1 DVLPEE
7 SKRPEVKKNI
17 TTHIKYDYAN
27 RPIVN
32 IDEKNISR
40 FTVYDRSG
48 RERFYIDGDGYI
60 IEHQYTDSFTNPTKI
75 IQHSVAINKDVILAN
90 INGFSLDTMLT
101 LISELDKKDD
111 RTVTLTYDRRGLKKS
126 AEKDKIIT
134 PVINGEKIKAAE
146 ASPRTSWDYNAFGN
160 IIKETTL
167 INANNESAAT
177 RNFHDNNGNL
187 ILTISPKGYVTT
199 QLFGMHVRDTNSN
212 EHILLNRIEFE
223 LPLSAE
229 INWDNYN
236 AVLKSIQKHAK
247 DVITDFKYDR
257 RLLQTT
263 KTVTS
268 GDMFYKSTVD
278 ANDQPIVNPDTNSIT
293 TGTEYD
299 ADGRVSA
306 YISETNEKRYLVR
319 NKRGDVI
326 YETNFPLVTDLN
338 DKDENGISKKQ
349 IALTQHL
356 INAHGQKTGSI
367 QFVNPASVVLDKNK
381 KLLNIIQPVKPD
393 EQSEQDHETLLLMDN
408 RGNNTVTQTPENHLK
423 NTTFNEKNEPTR
435 KYHTVTGYQVINNVL
450 TPVTHIHA
458 IRMKL
463 DNRKHIIMHAVAD
476 EKSETQTHKKINAFS
491 EVVGEGPT
499 ADNMIL
505 IRVFD
510 KSGYKWFTNED
521 NGIATISFPNA
532 DGSTVVTFRAPD
544 MNLAHYSDNQEAA
557 KNELLD
563 VDYEKT
569 FKDVQRTVLERDLE
583 DNVQTQQLAWY
594 RTKPKDIPECHQM
607 SFRVIQEASKTY
619 ITWHASDE
627 RLLEHIFKLRVKGTE
642 AWEELQPIRLNNE
655 TYAVDIT
662 SKQTNCYEYE
672 LDYYFNDPEKGVPDH
687 TPSYRSVG
695 ETMLDTGNYEN
706 ANSLVWYMQDQQTL
720 ILCGKLDDVTGIE
733 LLKNGQPYKR
743 LAGTKIAPGKM
754 SIDFADEFSGDYEFK
769 AIKGMRVLQENISPG
784 VPSSP
789 FNLKFYYPFFHFVDQ
804 DHFTNFEGSLPPE
817 ITSLE
822 VVYKV
827 AAAPV
832 PAFTYGCFEKNNY
845 KLDIPAGASLPG
857 MLVYGRDNAQNKYFL
872 GYFVSTTND
881 TVNSGKYT
889 FITNNYFAGIHVTL
903 PTYVGTSFYVLN
915 NASAD
920 QPHALVVNNGLATN
934 GTFQLYPWS
943 GSAYKWKTPGL
954 RASNLVQASVVTLKD
969 AAVTEVLG
977 QLPIRTKNHT
987 DVMTAREIN
996 VTDLYVKNYKIT
1008 GFDFDE
1014 RNNDSWRN
1022 YYNYEWNT
1030 NLSSDNRLLVTH
1042 EGEQFEI
1049 NDLKALPKEPG
1060 NGVLNPKNFQRYS
1073 PRHPEAGPSAGPMGL
1088 SVVTDE
1094 GDIIDMGVITP
1105 RIISKDGGRT
1115 SVVFFDV
1122 NIKYDGEF
1130 IEESKYPDSYAL
1142 YFSPVPANLGIIK
1155 FQYLTKTTLN
1165 QPVWREL
1172 PINKTGLGFS
1182 VNVTGV
1188 NPGDYHYRI
1197 FDQNNYPVNLTSVGV
1212 EYNNDSHG
1220 VIKITNNKP
1229 GNMTF
1234 ISKNKDQILK
1244 LVKPVVKAKYNRRH
1258 NRTQVTNRS
1267 GQTTDSEFNFL
1278 NTEIKTTTPETT
1290 ISGAHNEKTRE
1301 RLVTENL
1308 VNTHGC
1314 SVAVVHPNGGKSIRV
1329 VNDADSPLKTADA
1342 DGVTASFTMD
1352 LLKRKTSVQGMT
1364 GGKRK
1369 IKYRTKNK
1377 RKHQMTSLPGNRS
1390 EEVETNEENCVI
1402 RKQDALNR
1410 NVGFDFDVN
1419 RRETLHINPKFNTR
1433 AQAYHPRSGIPLFL
1447 KDVDG
1452 NEQSWSTESSNPS
1465 DDYFGIARSHTDFAR
1480 QKIL

>member
-48 RERFYIDGDGYI
+48 RERFHIDGDGYV
-60 IEHQYTDSFTNPTKI
+60 IENQYTDSFTNPTKI
-75 IQHSVAINKDVILAN
+75 IQHSVAINKEVILAN

-101 LISELDKKDD
+101 LISELDKKED

-146 ASPRTSWDYNAFGN
+146 ASPCTSWNYNAFGD
-160 IIKETTL
+160 ITKETTL
-167 INANNESAAT
+167 INANNETAVT

-199 QLFGMHVRDTNSN
+199 QLFGMHVTDTDKK
-212 EHILLNRIEFE
+212 EYILLNRSEFE
-223 LPLSAE
+223 LPLSSE

-236 AVLKSIQKHAK
+236 EVLNAKQKHTK
-247 DVITDFKYDR
+247 DVITDFEYDR
-257 RLLQTT
+257 RLLQTK

-278 ANDQPIVNPDTNSIT
+278 ATDQPIVNPDTNCIT

-306 YISETNEKRYLVR
+306 YISETKEKRYLVR

-338 DKDENGISKKQ
+338 DKDENGAPKKQ

-367 QFVNPASVVLDKNK
+367 QFVNPAIVELDKNK
-381 KLLNIIQPVKPD
+381 KLLNIIQPAKPD
-393 EQSEQDHETLLLMDN
+393 EQSEQNHETLLLMDN

-423 NTTFNEKNEPTR
+423 HTTFNEKNEPSR

-450 TPVTHIHA
+450 TPITHMHA

-532 DGSTVVTFRAPD
+532 DGSTVVTFRAANK
-544 MNLAHYSDNQEAA
+544 NLADYSDNQDAA

-563 VDYEKT
+563 GDYEKT

-594 RTKPKDIPECHQM
+594 RTKPRDMPECHQM
-607 SFRVIQEASKTY
+607 SFRVIQYAGRNY

-627 RLLEHIFKLRVKGTE
+627 KLLEHIFKLRVKGTD
-642 AWEELQPIRLNNE
+642 AWEELPPIRLNDE

-662 SKQTNCYEYE
+662 AKQTNCYEYE
-672 LDYYFNDPEKGVPDH
+672 LDYYFNDPEKRVPDH

-743 LAGTKIAPGKM
+743 LAGTQIALGKM
-754 SIDFADEFSGDYEFK
+754 SIDFSEEYSGNYDFR
-769 AIKGMRVLQENISPG
+769 AVKGMRILQENISAGAPTA
-784 VPSSP
+784 P
-789 FNLKFYYPFFHFVDQ
+789 FNFKFCNPAFYFADQ
-804 DHFTNFEGSLPPE
+804 THYTSLLQTLPSE

-822 VVYKV
+822 VEIHR
-827 AAAPV
+827 AAAPI
-832 PAFTYGCFEKNNY
+832 PAFVYGYRERKN
-845 KLDIPAGASLPG
+845 KSVDIPAGARLPG
-857 MLVYGRDNAQNKYFL
+857 MYVYGKDNSQKKYFL
-872 GYFVSTTND
+872 GYFVSTAND
-881 TVNSGKYT
+881 TFQNWEGNRT
-889 FITNNYFAGIHVTL
+889 AINFFAGLNVTL
-903 PTYVGTSFYVLN
+903 PQSYGVPFYLLN
-915 NASAD
+915 TTSAD
-920 QPHALVVNNGLATN
+920 QPHALVVHSGLVTN
-934 GTFQLYPWS
+934 GTFQLQPWA
-943 GSAYKWKTPGL
+943 GGTYRFMAPNQWTLHP
-954 RASNLVQASVVTLKD
+954 AQASVVSLKD
-969 AAVTEVLG
+969 APVTEILG
-977 QLPIRTKNHT
+977 QLPVRTKNHINL
-987 DVMTAREIN
+987 MTVREIN
-996 VTDLYVKNYKIT
+996 VTNLSIKNYKVS
-1008 GFDFDE
+1008 GFQKNVVA
-1014 RNNDSWRN
+1014 NNTWRN

-1030 NLSSDNRLLVTH
+1030 NLSADSRLKVMH
-1042 EGEQFEI
+1042 EGAEYEI
-1049 NDLKALPKEPG
+1049 NDLKALPKVPG
-1060 NGVLNPKNFQRYS
+1060 NGLQNPRNFQRFCD
-1073 PRHPEAGPSAGPMGL
+1073 RWPEAGPSAGNMGL
-1088 SVVTDE
+1088 CVVTDE
-1094 GDIIDMGVITP
+1094 GDTIDMGVITP
-1105 RIISKDGGRT
+1105 YDVKQMHLGRT
-1115 SVVFFDV
+1115 DVVQFDDYV
-1122 NIKYDGEF
+1122 QYDGEF
-1130 IEESKYPDSYAL
+1130 VDESFYPDSYAL
-1142 YFSPVPANLGIIK
+1142 YFSPVPSNLNVAT
-1155 FQYLTKTTLN
+1155 FRYLTKTTLN
-1165 QPVWREL
+1165 QPIWRDL
-1172 PINKTGLGFS
+1172 PMKRTASGVS

-1188 NPGDYHYRI
+1188 APGDYHYQLLDSQGSI
-1197 FDQNNYPVNLTSVGV
+1197 VDLSIVGI
-1212 EYNNDSHG
+1212 EYRNDAHG
-1220 VIKITNNKP
+1220 IVKITNNKP

-1234 ISKNKDQILK
+1234 ISKSKDQILK
-1244 LVKPVVKAKYNRRH
+1244 LVKPVIKAKYNRRH

-1308 VNTHGC
+1308 VNTNGC
-1314 SVAVVHPNGGKSIRV
+1314 PVAVVHPNGGKSIRV

-1410 NVGFDFDVN
+1410 NVGFDYDV
-1419 RRETLHINPKFNTR
+1419 
-1433 AQAYHPRSGIPLFL
+1433 
-1447 KDVDG
+1447 
-1452 NEQSWSTESSNPS
+1452 
-1465 DDYFGIARSHTDFAR
+1465 
-1480 QKIL
+1480 